1 MLVVEALRMHVKPAL
16 RECAMV
22 LAFDGWNDAGAAAT
36 SALTFIA
43 DAIQS
48 VPLADID
55 PEEFYD
61 FTVSRPDVAL
71 TDGNARHIEWP
82 TMEFRYGPID
92 GSREVIIG
100 TGAEPHLRW
109 RSFCDCVLE
118 LVRELSVQ
126 RIVLLG
132 GYQADVVYSQPVQV
146 KGFASD
152 PALLARLGVRPSAY
166 QGPTG
171 IVGVLADRL
180 QREGLEV
187 ASLWAGLPHYIRVSP
202 NPRGA
207 LALIQALTTCL
218 DFRIDEEP
226 LQRVAAEFE
235 ERISELVANDSEL
248 SEYVKQLKRRDF
260 AP

>member
-1 MLVVEALRMHVKPAL
+1 ML
-16 RECAMV
+16 
-22 LAFDGWNDAGAAAT
+22 AAT
-36 SALTFIA
+36 ASCIAIPNVSIA

-118 LVRELSVQ
+118 LAQTSLNIMGFETEL
-126 RIVLLG
+126 G
-132 GYQADVVYSQPVQV
+132 
-146 KGFASD
+146 
-152 PALLARLGVRPSAY
+152 
-166 QGPTG
+166 
-171 IVGVLADRL
+171 
-180 QREGLEV
+180 
-187 ASLWAGLPHYIRVSP
+187 
-202 NPRGA
+202 
-207 LALIQALTTCL
+207 
-218 DFRIDEEP
+218 
-226 LQRVAAEFE
+226 
-235 ERISELVANDSEL
+235 
-248 SEYVKQLKRRDF
+248 
-260 AP
+260 